1 MYFGPFN
8 TLKPD
13 HTYHRIC
20 EPHQAEVFLLRHST
34 WRSVL
39 PCLAG
44 PELCFCASCWTVGL
58 ASQEESRWAL
68 PTKILQ
74 HFLQHQTYSTVPSRF
89 HQIKRDMTVRKV
101 NGPSLGKLNEMGL
114 KKGTHMDLHSV
125 YIPCIPMITCGLIS
139 TIAESSPVTKHAAA
153 MKPSASA
160 HQPWTMAAT
169 FPGTPWG

>member
-20 EPHQAEVFLLRHST
+20 EPHQAEVFLAPPFHLKKRLAMSC
-34 WRSVL
+34 RSWAL
-39 PCLAG
+39 L
-44 PELCFCASCWTVGL
+44 LCFVLNRWPGK
-58 ASQEESRWAL
+58 SRRKSLSTANQNLGTFPPGNIHSWVDWMPL
-68 PTKILQ
+68 NFSFKPY
-74 HFLQHQTYSTVPSRF
+74 QTYSTVPSRF

-125 YIPCIPMITCGLIS
+125 SFSIHSMYTYDYLRTDKYTSRVLSCD
-139 TIAESSPVTKHAAA
+139 
-153 MKPSASA
+153 
-160 HQPWTMAAT
+160 
-169 FPGTPWG
+169 